1 MPSIIELEKDV
12 DGVYKP
18 SKTKK
23 ETFKNKEKDKLNQ
36 FLDGAEKGIE
46 AINRIVDIF
55 SKVVRG
61 K

>member
-18 SKTKK
+18 SKIEKK
-23 ETFKNKEKDKLNQ
+23 EENKLDQ
-36 FLDGAEKGIE
+36 FLDGAEKGVE
-46 AINRIVDIF
+46 AITRIVNIF
-55 SKVVRG
+55 SKVIRG